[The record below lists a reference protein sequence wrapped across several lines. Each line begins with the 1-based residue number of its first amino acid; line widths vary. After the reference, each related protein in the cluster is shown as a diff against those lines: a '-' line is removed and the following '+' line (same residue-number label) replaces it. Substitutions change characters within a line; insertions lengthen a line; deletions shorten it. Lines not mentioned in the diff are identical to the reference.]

1 MAVQTAFDTVEE
13 TWGGP
18 LEALGLAIAVL
29 KKTKARSW
37 EELCSTK
44 LGTPTA
50 KLLASIDLSPGQL
63 SILEAHRDVVALL
76 QLSPNAIPAICNVC
90 GLPTLVDTTVPA
102 SCTMS
107 LRCTGKPVKPVAA
120 KKVEQAPTRPP
131 LDIGHTEEPDDAPE
145 ELDFSDALEDL
156 EHPEKPAPEPVAPSR
171 NEPAEELVEVDEF

>member
-29 KKTKARSW
+29 KKTKTRSW
-37 EELCSTK
+37 AELCSIK
-44 LGTPTA
+44 PSTPSA

-63 SILEAHRDVVALL
+63 SVLETYRDVVALL
-76 QLSPNAIPAICNVC
+76 RVSPNAIPAMCNVC

-107 LRCTGKPVKPVAA
+107 LRCTGKPVKPAAA

-131 LDIGHTEEPDDAPE
+131 LDIDAAEGLDDAPE
-145 ELDFSDALEDL
+145 ELDFSDALEDDEL
-156 EHPEKPAPEPVAPSR
+156 PGVREPEPGLPAQI
-171 NEPAEELVEVDEF
+171 EQAEELVEVDEF